1 MWRWIVEGRMP
12 AQLKLYS
19 GAVNDMDKRAMLI
32 AELDE
37 ESRVAWLWRAD
48 PGKRPKPVKNA
59 AACLQ
64 ELDSLILFGAPK
76 PEIEAWLR
84 EQSDQQ
90 ATFPREL

>member
-1 MWRWIVEGRMP
+1 
-12 AQLKLYS
+12 
-19 GAVNDMDKRAMLI
+19 MDKRAMLI

-48 PGKRPKPVKNA
+48 PGKRPKAVKNA
-59 AACLQ
+59 ATCLR
-64 ELDSLILFGAPK
+64 ELDNLMLFGAPK

-90 ATFPREL
+90 VTSPREL

>member
-1 MWRWIVEGRMP
+1 MP

-32 AELDE
+32 AELDK

-48 PGKRPKPVKNA
+48 QGKRPKPVKDA

-64 ELDSLILFGAPK
+64 ELDNLMLFGAPK

-84 EQSDQQ
+84 EQSNQQ